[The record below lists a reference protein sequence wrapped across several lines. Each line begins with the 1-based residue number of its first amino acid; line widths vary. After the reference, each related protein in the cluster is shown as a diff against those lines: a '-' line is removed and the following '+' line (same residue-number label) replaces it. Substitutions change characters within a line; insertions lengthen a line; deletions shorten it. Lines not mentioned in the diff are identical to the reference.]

1 MGEIQEFTIE
11 AADNGYIIR
20 GEEMVQVVED
30 GEGDKNTSAQLGR
43 LIMDDITAAMNRKI
57 TNIVKI
63 KYEISSAMDEE

>member
-11 AADNGYIIR
+11 QADNGYIIR
-20 GEEMVQVVED
+20 GEEFVQVVED
-30 GEGDKNTSAQLGR
+30 GEGDRNISAQLGR